1 MIILDDNE
9 NISGIEPVEN
19 NEENNENKEMEVALE
34 DTHEQEKEEAAEEVL
49 IVKEEYSNNIENG
62 NIESDNIDNNS
73 IDNNNNVMEK
83 VSNNVLNSNTNYYS
97 TMASTFPDWELL
109 PPGVPIK
116 RVRRK

>member
-1 MIILDDNE
+1 MIKAN
-9 NISGIEPVEN
+9 GTA
-19 NEENNENKEMEVALE
+19 NKSPSKL
-34 DTHEQEKEEAAEEVL
+34 
-49 IVKEEYSNNIENG
+49 
-62 NIESDNIDNNS
+62 
-73 IDNNNNVMEK
+73 DNNNNVMEK